1 MRIGEEK
8 IEKINLFLILMTLLF
23 FLTHKYF
30 RGLTILWGLSGAFY
44 IKKYG
49 YKKTG
54 FEVPILIYIISLFLS
69 LSFSLDFKH
78 SLKEIYRH
86 SFGFIPPFFI
96 SQLIINKKLKEKYI
110 NYLGLMMTFYF
121 FIITRLMVMEKIPSY
136 LRKRYI
142 PLKVMPVE
150 FCFIA
155 GVICI
160 YLWSSF
166 LKEKKIELK
175 ILNILGV
182 LLIGYVLIKTQTRG
196 AWIGAIVSINLVY
209 LANSKILKRDIVKVF
224 SFGSFICGI
233 FYIFRNNSK
242 LLPIY
247 NRILSIGNIKTNR
260 SNMSRLIAWEIGKE
274 KFLQRKLTGWG
285 YKAKQIYDTGEFGG
299 YQKLDH
305 PHSDY
310 VSYLVNTGMIGL
322 LSYLYLMF
330 TIILKSFQNREDTCW
345 LAMFGITVY
354 TLTYGVVENLFHVTN
369 SLFLFLFFLSICLI
383 KESKDEN

>member
-1 MRIGEEK
+1 MNKEK
-8 IEKINLFLILMTLLF
+8 IEKINLFLILMTLLV

-30 RGLTILWGLSGAFY
+30 RGLTFLWVLSGAFY

-54 FEVPILIYIISLFLS
+54 FEVPLLIYILSLFLS

-96 SQLIINKKLKEKYI
+96 SQLTINKRLKEKYI
-110 NYLGLMMTFYF
+110 NYLVLIMTFYF
-121 FIITRLMVMEKIPSY
+121 FIVTKLMVLEKIPSY
-136 LRKRYI
+136 FYQRYI
-142 PLKVMPVE
+142 PLYIMPVE

-166 LKEKKIELK
+166 LKEKKIEIRL
-175 ILNILGV
+175 LNILGF
-182 LLIGYVLIKTQTRG
+182 LLIGYVLLKTQTRG
-196 AWIGAIVSINLVY
+196 AWLAVVFSVISTY
-209 LANSKILKRDIVKVF
+209 LINSKNLKTDIMKMLVSGGGISV
-224 SFGSFICGI
+224 I
-233 FYIFRNNSK
+233 FYIFRNNPK

-247 NRILSIGNIKTNR
+247 SRILSIGNVRTDT
-260 SNMSRLIAWEIGKE
+260 SNTARLVAWKIGKE

-285 YKAKQIYDTGEFGG
+285 YKAKQVYDTGEFGG
-299 YQKLDH
+299 YQKLEH

-310 VSYLVNTGMIGL
+310 ISYLVNTGIIGL
-322 LSYLYLMF
+322 LSYFYLMI
-330 TIILKSFQNREDTCW
+330 TIILKSFKNREDTCW
-345 LAMFGITVY
+345 LAMFGITIY

>member
-1 MRIGEEK
+1 MKISEEK
-8 IEKINLFLILMTLLF
+8 IEKINLFLILMTLLV
-23 FLTHKYF
+23 FLTHRYF
-30 RGLTILWGLSGAFY
+30 RGLTILWVLSGAFY

-54 FEVPILIYIISLFLS
+54 FEVPLLIYIISLFLS

-86 SFGFIPPFFI
+86 SFGFVPPFFI
-96 SQLIINKKLKEKYI
+96 SQLTINKRLKEKYI
-110 NYLGLMMTFYF
+110 NWIILTLAIYF
-121 FIITRLMVMEKIPSY
+121 FIVTKLMALGKIPSY
-136 LRKRYI
+136 FYQRYI
-142 PLKVMPVE
+142 PLQIMPVE

-160 YLWSSF
+160 YLWSGF
-166 LKEKKIELK
+166 LKEKKIQMRL
-175 ILNILGV
+175 LNILGV
-182 LLIGYVLIKTQTRG
+182 LLIGYVLLKTQTRG
-196 AWIGAIVSINLVY
+196 AWLGVIFSVILIYLV
-209 LANSKILKRDIVKVF
+209 NSKNLKTDMVKMFGFLGGIGGVF
-224 SFGSFICGI
+224 
-233 FYIFRNNSK
+233 YVFRNSPK

-247 NRILSIGNIKTNR
+247 SRILSIGNMQTDR
-260 SNMSRLIAWEIGKE
+260 SNTGRLVAWKIGKE
-274 KFLQRKLTGWG
+274 RFLQRKLTGWG
-285 YKAKQIYDTGEFGG
+285 YKAKQVYDTGEFGG

-310 VSYLVNTGMIGL
+310 ISYLVNTGIIGL

-345 LAMFGITVY
+345 LTMFGITIY
-354 TLTYGVVENLFHVTN
+354 TLTYGVVENLFNVTN